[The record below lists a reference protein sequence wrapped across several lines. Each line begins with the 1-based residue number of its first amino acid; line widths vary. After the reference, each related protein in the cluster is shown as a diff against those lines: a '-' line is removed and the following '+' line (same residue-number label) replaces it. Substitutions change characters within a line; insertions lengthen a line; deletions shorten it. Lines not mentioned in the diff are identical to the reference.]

1 MRRVNKNKNFK
12 KEDFEEGFNRVTQK
26 CKITPTEG
34 KIGLIEYLQSF
45 AILKICYYVKICY
58 LFELFES
65 EGLSEQA
72 GAELGQAQLDHPAQ
86 LNLTSF
92 YGA

>member
-1 MRRVNKNKNFK
+1 MTV
-12 KEDFEEGFNRVTQK
+12 QK
-26 CKITPTEG
+26 YI
-34 KIGLIEYLQSF
+34 
-45 AILKICYYVKICY
+45 
-58 LFELFES
+58 FES